1 MSHVAPPGP
10 AADRSGATEDI
21 CTAGQSLFAR
31 RLTHGRTGNLSVRLE
46 DRVLVTPS
54 GISLGDLT
62 PELLAEVAL
71 DGTHLTGPTPSK
83 ETFLHL
89 ALYRARPDA
98 TAVAHTHSTH
108 TVAVSC
114 LADIDDTDALPRLT
128 AYYAMR
134 VGRLPRL
141 PFHAPGDPALG
152 PVAEQAARS
161 HHALLLAN
169 HGAIATGHDLA
180 SAVDVIEEIEETA
193 RLFFTLH
200 QHRVRVAGGVVG

>member
-1 MSHVAPPGP
+1 VTRTE
-10 AADRSGATEDI
+10 AAQDI
-21 CTAGQSLFAR
+21 CTTGHSLFAR
-31 RLTHGRTGNLSVRLE
+31 GLTHGRTGNLSLRLD

-54 GISLGDLT
+54 GIGLGDLT
-62 PELLAEVAL
+62 PDLLAEVAL
-71 DGTHLTGPTPSK
+71 DGTHLTGPQPSK

-98 TAVAHTHSTH
+98 AAVAHTHSTH
-108 TVAVSC
+108 TAAVSC

-141 PFHAPGDPALG
+141 PFHAPGDSALG

-169 HGAIATGHDLA
+169 HGAIAAAGALS

-193 RLFFTLH
+193 RLFFLLR
-200 QHRVRVAGGVVG
+200 QRPDSESWPVNLV

>member
-1 MSHVAPPGP
+1 MTPDDPPRREATRAE
-10 AADRSGATEDI
+10 AADAI
-21 CTAGQSLFAR
+21 CTTGSSLFAR
-31 RLTHGRTGNLSVRLE
+31 GLTHGRTGNLSMRLH

-54 GISLGDLT
+54 GTSLGALAPD
-62 PELLAEVAL
+62 LLAEVSL
-71 DGTHLTGPTPSK
+71 DGTHISGPTPSK

-108 TVAVSC
+108 TAALSC
-114 LADIDDTDALPRLT
+114 LADIDDAEALPQFT

-141 PFHAPGDPALG
+141 PFHTPGDPALG
-152 PVAEQAARS
+152 LVAEQAARS

-169 HGAIATGHDLA
+169 HGAIAAGHDLA

-193 RLFFTLH
+193 HLFFLLR
-200 QHRVRVAGGVVG
+200 QHPKPGSMA